1 MMKRRLLRQ
10 ISTEWRSNLWLALE
24 LLIVSVVI
32 WFLVDEAYTMMATK
46 HEPLGF
52 EYDHCYEVK
61 VSYLNER
68 ARGYVR
74 YDSTTQENVDFTRMI
89 RLIEA
94 RPEIE
99 AVGVGVNSIMY
110 NGSNSGTTMKYD
122 TLNTYSGI
130 YIPQR
135 WVSPDFVRVFRFR
148 GADGETPEQL
158 AQMLRENPN
167 GFFGTVNM
175 LSGSGV
181 RDIHPYVG
189 KTFTNNGNGP
199 GELTLIGVLGNVRY
213 HDYQS
218 DEFCGST
225 LVPMREDNQHW
236 ANEMVVRVRDNMD
249 RDFMESF
256 MRDADKLS
264 QGNYYITG
272 VVPYSEKREAFLRT
286 WKVSFN
292 NSLVGVIF
300 LAFNVFLGLLGTF
313 WFRTQQRE
321 GEIAIRRVN
330 GATRADVFRRTISEG
345 LLILLAVTPLAVAA
359 DYLLAA
365 NELNGYYAGGYFV
378 PVRFVVCA
386 AISFGVIALMIVLG
400 AIFPAMRAVK
410 VNPAVAL
417 AAE

>member
-32 WFLVDEAYTMMATK
+32 WFLADETYTMMATK

-61 VSYLNER
+61 ISHLNER
-68 ARGYVR
+68 AQGYVR
-74 YDSTTQENVDFTRMI
+74 YDSAAQANADFRRMV
-89 RLIEA
+89 RLIET

-110 NGSNSGTTMKYD
+110 NGSNSGSTMNYD
-122 TLNTYSGI
+122 TLTTYSGI
-130 YIPQR
+130 YIPER

-148 GADGETPEQL
+148 GADGETPEQI
-158 AQMLRENPN
+158 ARMLRENPN

-181 RDIHPYVG
+181 RDVHPYVG
-189 KTFTNNGNGP
+189 KTFTNQSNGP
-199 GELTLIGVLGNVRY
+199 EELTLLGVLEQVRY
-213 HDYQS
+213 HDYQQS
-218 DEFCGST
+218 EFCGST
-225 LVPMREDNQHW
+225 LVPLREDNMHW
-236 ANEMVVRVRDNMD
+236 ADEMVVRVRDNMD
-249 RDFMESF
+249 RDFVDNF
-256 MRDADKLS
+256 MRDADRLS

-272 VVPYSEKREAFLRT
+272 VVPYYKKREAYLRSWET
-286 WKVSFN
+286 GFN
-292 NSLVGVIF
+292 SSIVGVVF

-321 GEIAIRRVN
+321 SEIAIRRVN

-345 LLILLAVTPLAVAA
+345 LLILLSVTPLAALA
-359 DYLLAA
+359 DYLMVV
-365 NELNGYYAGGYFV
+365 NEFTTYYGGGYFE
-378 PVRFVVCA
+378 PVRFVVCT

-400 AIFPAMRAVK
+400 ALFPAMRAVK
-410 VNPAVAL
+410 VEPAVAL